1 MVKTRSR
8 KVRKSFRHSKK
19 RGAGYSVGPEYV
31 SAGNLVNNRYP
42 GPNDCAGVPTRF
54 GLANVTPRGLP
65 GLSGGK
71 RRGRKAIRGG
81 RYASTFQ
88 ELSPNGVGM
97 SSYTTVGSIPCER
110 GTTNSLNPNPNGIQ
124 SMTTLP
130 KMSGGANI
138 APASVSVGDFDSMRY
153 YTPNAGYTNNPVV
166 LPPGGASPGFMAQ
179 IGYPAGQFN
188 RACLTTGGGLSV
200 ANSVGAFTKVTTA
213 EIGNRSDFDGTIGGL
228 PVKFGGKRS
237 KRRKTSKKSRKVRKS
252 KKHSRKH

>member
-8 KVRKSFRHSKK
+8 KTKKSFRHSKK

-31 SAGNLVNNRYP
+31 SAGNLVNNRYS

-71 RRGRKAIRGG
+71 RRRYKATHGG
-81 RYASTFQ
+81 AYASTFQ

-97 SSYTTVGSIPCER
+97 SSYTTIGSIPCER

-130 KMSGGANI
+130 KMSGGALNP
-138 APASVSVGDFDSMRY
+138 APVTVGAVDSMRY
-153 YTPNAGYTNNPVV
+153 YAPNAGYTNNPVV

-200 ANSVGAFTKVTTA
+200 ANSAGTFTKVTTA
-213 EIGNRSDFDGTIGGL
+213 EIGNRSDFDGTTGGL
-228 PVKFGGKRS
+228 PVKFGGR
-237 KRRKTSKKSRKVRKS
+237 RRKTRKVRKS

>member
-19 RGAGYSVGPEYV
+19 RGAGYSVGPGYV
-31 SAGNLVNNRYP
+31 SAGNLVNTRYP
-42 GPNDCAGVPTRF
+42 GPHDCAGVPTRF

-71 RRGRKAIRGG
+71 RGKRKAIRGG

-110 GTTNSLNPNPNGIQ
+110 GTANQFNPNPNGIQ
-124 SMTTLP
+124 NITTLP
-130 KMSGGANI
+130 QRISGGALNP
-138 APASVSVGDFDSMRY
+138 APVTVGAVDSMRY
-153 YTPNAGYTNNPVV
+153 YAPNAGYTNNPVV

-188 RACLTTGGGLSV
+188 RACLTTGG
-200 ANSVGAFTKVTTA
+200 
-213 EIGNRSDFDGTIGGL
+213 
-228 PVKFGGKRS
+228 KR
-237 KRRKTSKKSRKVRKS
+237 RTGRKTSRRTRKHRKS
-252 KKHSRKH
+252 HKKY